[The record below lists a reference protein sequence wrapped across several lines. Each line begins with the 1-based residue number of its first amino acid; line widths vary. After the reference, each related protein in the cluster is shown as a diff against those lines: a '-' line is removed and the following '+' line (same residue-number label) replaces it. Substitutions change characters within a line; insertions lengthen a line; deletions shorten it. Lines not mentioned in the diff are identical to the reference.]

1 MLAAP
6 GRPSF
11 DRYSHLPTS
20 LFGSGVEV
28 MSAIANRLHDLGCS
42 TPLATAP
49 LGRSPFNKCVDPFAC
64 ILRGRDDFRRTCC
77 CLPPVLVTGLEL

>member
-1 MLAAP
+1 MTAVEATADGAVHPFGFCRRQEVLAAP

-28 MSAIANRLHDLGCS
+28 MSAIANR
-42 TPLATAP
+42 
-49 LGRSPFNKCVDPFAC
+49 VM
-64 ILRGRDDFRRTCC
+64 
-77 CLPPVLVTGLEL
+77 V